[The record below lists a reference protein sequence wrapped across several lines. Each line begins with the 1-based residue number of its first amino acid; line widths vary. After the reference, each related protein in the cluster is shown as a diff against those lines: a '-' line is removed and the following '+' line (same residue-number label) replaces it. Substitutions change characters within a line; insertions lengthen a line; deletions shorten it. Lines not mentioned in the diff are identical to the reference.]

1 MLMMLLL
8 CPECCQW
15 REPAEGRCSMCG
27 GTLDLAVP
35 DRSLESIAD
44 EIGERSGW
52 IGKGDLLRTVL
63 PKRGSLYSTT
73 NGLLFVPDDSRVI
86 LFADGRQVAT
96 ARRGLGHVVT
106 RFWSRLTRR
115 GGIERFGCEQR
126 ASGLSASDRL
136 ALAGLLCSD
145 PGVWF
150 LARAMIASWRRQR
163 GQWEFT
169 RADARSWPERIS
181 MLDRDGD
188 RALQTWLETTECPL
202 PMNVR

>member
-1 MLMMLLL
+1 MMLLL

-15 REPAEGRCSMCG
+15 REPAEGRCSMCC

-35 DRSLESIAD
+35 DPALDSIAD
-44 EIGERSGW
+44 EIGEQSGW

-63 PKRGSLYSTT
+63 PKRGCLYSTT

-86 LFADGRQVAT
+86 LFSDVRPVAT
-96 ARRGLGHVVT
+96 AQRGLGRLVA
-106 RFWSRLTRR
+106 RLWSRLTRR
-115 GGIERFGCEQR
+115 GGIERFACEQR

-163 GQWEFT
+163 GQWEFART
-169 RADARSWPERIS
+169 DARSWPERIA

>member
-1 MLMMLLL
+1 MWLL

-15 REPAEGRCSMCG
+15 REPAEGRCAMCG
-27 GTLDLAVP
+27 RTLDLAIP
-35 DRSLESIAD
+35 DPSLESIGD
-44 EIGERSGW
+44 ELGELFGW
-52 IGKGDLLRTVL
+52 IGKGDLLRTSL
-63 PKRGSLYSTT
+63 PKRGCLYSTT
-73 NGLLFVPDDSRVI
+73 NGLLFVPAESRVI
-86 LFADGRQVAT
+86 VFADARQSAT
-96 ARRGLGHVVT
+96 APRGLSQLLA
-106 RFWSRLTRR
+106 RLWSRLARR
-115 GGIERFGCEQR
+115 SGAARFASEQR
-126 ASGLSASDRL
+126 AGELEVSDRL

-169 RADARSWPERIS
+169 NADARSWPERIS

-202 PMNVR
+202 PVNVR